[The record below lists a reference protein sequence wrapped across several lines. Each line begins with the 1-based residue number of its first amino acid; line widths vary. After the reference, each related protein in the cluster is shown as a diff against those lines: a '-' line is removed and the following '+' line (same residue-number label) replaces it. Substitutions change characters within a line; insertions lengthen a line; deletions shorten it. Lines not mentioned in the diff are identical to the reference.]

1 MSKCPELKSE
11 NERLKA
17 DIERLR
23 GLLERCKDELLN
35 VEPLSDSHK
44 LQLDALYEE
53 LIDA

>member
-23 GLLERCKDELLN
+23 GLLESVVDDMVLGEDFENLL
-35 VEPLSDSHK
+35 VQIEK
-44 LQLDALYEE
+44 EVGGE
-53 LIDA
+53 